1 MQTGASRRLVFGFT
15 GWSEPTAPTG
25 CGRYLIMPR
34 DLSLSADDK
43 LVVSHIPETKVL
55 RVPGSLR
62 TATVE
67 AQVKVEQ
74 EQGGERGQAQASIA
88 TGSQVE
94 ISLTCNGTPSPADK
108 GACALSRP
116 LCLSL
121 FCFQVF

>member
-1 MQTGASRRLVFGFT
+1 MLLTDNIGDAPHADAAKTGSTWVQTGASRRLVFGFT

-67 AQVKVEQ
+67 AQVEVEQ
-74 EQGGERGQAQASIA
+74 EQGPNNRKGHER
-88 TGSQVE
+88 
-94 ISLTCNGTPSPADK
+94 
-108 GACALSRP
+108 
-116 LCLSL
+116 
-121 FCFQVF
+121 